1 MGLSCVEADYIAIQ
15 ILFFL
20 KEYGYSPNNILARK
34 FLVKMLS
41 GNEVTM
47 PSAYRTLKNNI
58 NYVDDELIN
67 KINAFPCVI
76 KKLKKDCNSK

>member
-1 MGLSCVEADYIAIQ
+1 MGLSCIEADYIAIQ

-34 FLVKMLS
+34 FLVKMLD

-47 PSAYRTLKNNI
+47 SSAYRTLKNNI
-58 NYVDDELIN
+58 NYVDDEIID
-67 KINAFPCVI
+67 KINSFPCII

>member
-1 MGLSCVEADYIAIQ
+1 MGLSCIEADYIAIQ

-34 FLVKMLS
+34 FLVKMLN
-41 GNEVTM
+41 GNEVTV

-58 NYVDDELIN
+58 NYVDDEIID
-67 KINAFPCVI
+67 KINSFPCII

>member
-1 MGLSCVEADYIAIQ
+1 MGLSCIEADYIAIQ

-34 FLVKMLS
+34 FLVKMLD

-58 NYVDDELIN
+58 NYVDDEIID
-67 KINAFPCVI
+67 KINSFPCII